1 MITISQIAAE
11 KLKETIAKG
20 KNPQSTMLRV
30 AFGGYG

>member
-1 MITISQIAAE
+1 MVNISDVAAE
-11 KLKETIAKG
+11 KLKEIISKQ

>member
-1 MITISQIAAE
+1 MITITEAAAV
-11 KLKETIAKG
+11 KLKEAIAKQ